1 MKIQRPSF
9 EIWLQKPGELGV
21 YQQIER
27 AGRVCYKSE
36 NNATADSAQ
45 PFVER
50 MMKSKHTAMLEHG
63 TVYLKGE
70 GLEKY
75 KANKFSHYKHV
86 DGTDYVTTNLRVLE
100 ENGWM
105 DDLQLFCE
113 PTAHHDLRI
122 TVHFTTQSQI
132 GRASCRERV

>member
-1 MKIQRPSF
+1 MYK
-9 EIWLQKPGELGV
+9 
-21 YQQIER
+21 QIER

-36 NNATADSAQ
+36 NNATPDSAQ

-113 PTAHHDLRI
+113 TMALPSARILRSTLKSFSVSCGVRTAVGSSRI
-122 TVHFTTQSQI
+122 SVSAP
-132 GRASCRERV
+132 R